1 MRAATGDL
9 VSAILSFVPLCD
21 PVSLLEKTVEKF
33 ESRYDAYL
41 PEIDLRDFVD
51 AHPDFPKPG
60 ILFRDVSPMLAS
72 PEAMEAVTHEIAA
85 LCGDAEAIVGLDAR
99 GFLF

>member
-1 MRAATGDL
+1 M
-9 VSAILSFVPLCD
+9 
-21 PVSLLEKTVEKF
+21 EKF
-33 ESRYDAYL
+33 ESRYGAYL
-41 PEIDLRDFVD
+41 PKIDLRDFVA